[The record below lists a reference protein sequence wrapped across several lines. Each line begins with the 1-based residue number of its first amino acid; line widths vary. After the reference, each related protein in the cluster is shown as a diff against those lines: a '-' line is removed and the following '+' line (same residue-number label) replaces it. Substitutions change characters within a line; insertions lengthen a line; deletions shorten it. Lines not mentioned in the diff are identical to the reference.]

1 MIAGAAISTLYSNI
15 LNVYEKIFKP
25 LADFSTFK
33 EKTVIK
39 MIVSNV
45 SQAPLDIIEN
55 LLTSIVEAVPLIIS
69 AVITLIIAYVIVRV
83 LTRTMKVSLEKSK
96 VPLALSKMIMSIISG
111 IFWYFVILAVLS
123 SFGAPLAAMVAALGS
138 IFAFLAL
145 GIGLAMSGILKDL
158 VSGAFLVTDKDFGVG
173 FKVKA
178 AGVEGTVVD
187 VDVRKTR
194 ILDDNGVLHII
205 PNATIEP
212 AEWLVFRKAEENPAK
227 T

>member
-1 MIAGAAISTLYSNI
+1 MFPSGVSQGSLDVIGSLLESIVAAI
-15 LNVYEKIFKP
+15 
-25 LADFSTFK
+25 
-33 EKTVIK
+33 
-39 MIVSNV
+39 
-45 SQAPLDIIEN
+45 
-55 LLTSIVEAVPLIIS
+55 PLIIS
-69 AVITLIIAYVIVRV
+69 AVITLVISYVILKV
-83 LTRTMKVSLEKSK
+83 LTGTIKVTLEKSK
-96 VPLALSKMIMSIISG
+96 VPVALSRMILSILSG
-111 IFWYFVILAVLS
+111 IFWYFAILAVLS
-123 SFGAPLAAMVAALGS
+123 SFGSPLAPMVAALGS

-194 ILDDNGVLHII
+194 IVDKDGVLHVI
-205 PNATIEP
+205 PNASIEP
-212 AEWLVFRKAEENPAK
+212 AEWLVYSRPEQKPEK

>member
-1 MIAGAAISTLYSNI
+1 
-15 LNVYEKIFKP
+15 
-25 LADFSTFK
+25 
-33 EKTVIK
+33 
-39 MIVSNV
+39 
-45 SQAPLDIIEN
+45 
-55 LLTSIVEAVPLIIS
+55 
-69 AVITLIIAYVIVRV
+69 
-83 LTRTMKVSLEKSK
+83 MKASLQKSK
-96 VPLALSKMIMSIISG
+96 VPLALSKMIMSIITG

-194 ILDDNGVLHII
+194 IIDSNNVLHII

-212 AEWLVFRKAEENPAK
+212 AEWLVYQKAEKKPEQ

>member
-1 MIAGAAISTLYSNI
+1 MASISDAI
-15 LNVYEKIFKP
+15 P
-25 LADFSTFK
+25 L
-33 EKTVIK
+33 V
-39 MIVSNV
+39 
-45 SQAPLDIIEN
+45 
-55 LLTSIVEAVPLIIS
+55 IS
-69 AVITLIIAYVIVRV
+69 AIITLIIAYVILKV
-83 LTRTMKVSLEKSK
+83 LTGTMKASLEKSK
-96 VPLALSKMIMSIISG
+96 VPLALSKMIMSIIAG

-158 VSGAFLVTDKDFGVG
+158 VSGAFLVTDKDFGIG

-194 ILDDNGVLHII
+194 LVDSNNVLHVI

-212 AEWLVFRKAEENPAK
+212 AEWLVFQRAEKKPEK